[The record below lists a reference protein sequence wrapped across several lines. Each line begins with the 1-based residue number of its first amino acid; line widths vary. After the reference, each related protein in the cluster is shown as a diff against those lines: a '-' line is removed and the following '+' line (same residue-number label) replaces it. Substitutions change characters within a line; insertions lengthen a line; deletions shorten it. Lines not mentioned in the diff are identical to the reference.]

1 MLFRLADLNFRY
13 APSSSPIFS
22 DFSLEL
28 GDGLTLV
35 RGASGGGKSTLLKLL
50 AGFLLPQGGTV
61 LTRHGRAPDRDFK
74 RREAGFVFQ
83 QFNLLPGTTVRRNL
97 ELAGLIAGIEPSP
110 LAASISE
117 WLGRLRIGQFA
128 DTPVEKLSGGQ
139 VQRAALARALAK
151 SPKLLLLDEPTSGL
165 DDEST
170 GIIADVIQAWV
181 SSRRDAVVST
191 HDPRLAAAL
200 NDAATASI
208 TVAAHRKAET

>member
-1 MLFRLADLNFRY
+1 MLFRLADLHFRY
-13 APSSSPIFS
+13 APASAPVFS
-22 DFSLEL
+22 GFSLDF

-35 RGASGGGKSTLLKLL
+35 RGASGGGKSTLLKLM
-50 AGFLLPQGGTV
+50 AGFLVPQSGTV
-61 LTRHGRAPDRDFK
+61 STRHGRAPDRDFR

-97 ELAGLIAGIEPSP
+97 ELAGLIAGIEPGP

-151 SPKLLLLDEPTSGL
+151 APQLLLLDEPTSGL

-170 GIIADVIQAWV
+170 DIIADVIRTWV
-181 SSRRDAVVST
+181 SSGRDAVVST

-200 NDAATASI
+200 DATANASI
-208 TVAAHRKAET
+208 AIAAHRKAET